1 MTLQYLWRHRHKPP
15 ILSRDWVKIS
25 AKRIANAPELFL
37 SLWRAQRLRNQGA
50 KIDAPVF
57 FSPGKWIGQ
66 KGNLN
71 IGKGSFIGRVEV
83 QLHESVTIG
92 ERVII
97 SDGVRLLTGTHDVQ
111 DMDFALRKQSIRI
124 GDYAWIGTSALVLP
138 GVKIGT
144 GAVVGA
150 GSVVTRDIPD
160 YGIAVGN
167 PARCTGKSRNP
178 NLRYEPLRMVACF
191 EAWLGNKA
199 TDALPHSI
207 KTRFPILEE
216 EGA

>member
-1 MTLQYLWRHRHKPP
+1 MTLQYLWRHRSKAP
-15 ILSRDWVKIS
+15 IPSKVWVKIS
-25 AKRIANAPELFL
+25 AKRIANAPALVL
-37 SLWRAQRLRNQGA
+37 SLWRVQRLRNQGA
-50 KIDAPVF
+50 KIEAPVF
-57 FSPGKWIGQ
+57 LSPGKWIGP
-66 KGNLN
+66 KANLHV
-71 IGKGSFIGRVEV
+71 GRGTFIGRVEV
-83 QLHESVTIG
+83 HLHESVSIG
-92 ERVII
+92 ESVII

-111 DMDFALRKQSIRI
+111 DMDFALRKQSICI
-124 GDYAWIGTSALVLP
+124 GDYAWIGTSALILP

-167 PARCTGKSRNP
+167 PARCAGKSRNP
-178 NLRYEPLRMVACF
+178 DLRYEPLRMVACF

-199 TDALPHSI
+199 THPLSHSI
-207 KTRFPILEE
+207 KTAFPILEE

>member
-1 MTLQYLWRHRHKPP
+1 MTLQYLWRHRSKAP
-15 ILSRDWVKIS
+15 ILSKAWVKIS
-25 AKRIANAPELFL
+25 AKRIANAPDLLL
-37 SLWRAQRLRNQGA
+37 SLWRAQRLRSHGA
-50 KIDAPVF
+50 KIEMPVF
-57 FSPGKWIGQ
+57 FSPGKWIGPKRNLHVA
-66 KGNLN
+66 KGT
-71 IGKGSFIGRVEV
+71 FIGRVEV
-83 QLHESVTIG
+83 HLHECVSIG
-92 ERVII
+92 QRVII

-160 YGIAVGN
+160 HGIAVGN

-178 NLRYEPLRMVACF
+178 NLRYEPLRMVPCF
-191 EAWLGNKA
+191 EAWLGTKA

-207 KTRFPILEE
+207 KTPFPILEE
-216 EGA
+216 GA